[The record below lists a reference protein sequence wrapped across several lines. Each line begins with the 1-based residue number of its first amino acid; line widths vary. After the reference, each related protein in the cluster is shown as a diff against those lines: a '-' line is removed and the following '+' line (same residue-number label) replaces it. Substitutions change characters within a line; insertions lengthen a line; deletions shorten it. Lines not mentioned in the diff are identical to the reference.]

1 MASVQ
6 PRQPTQ
12 SELIVQQLAVSN
24 PQLYQQAFG
33 QTALFNPQSGLAS
46 SILSNPAY
54 GGYTASQV
62 KNLVGQSDPL
72 FMQGLQ
78 SSPMAQELY
87 AKSQQG
93 LYLQQLQ
100 QQQIAQQ
107 QILLQQQGIAGG
119 VAQPQALGANSFSTG
134 ASDISSVLQQLMGLM
149 TALLGMLQNSGGIR

>member
-12 SELIVQQLAVSN
+12 SELIVQQLAISN

-46 SILSNPAY
+46 SILNNPAY

-62 KNLVGQSDPL
+62 QNLVGQTDAL
-72 FMQGLQ
+72 FLQGLQ
-78 SSPMAQELY
+78 SSPLAQDLY

-93 LYLQQLQ
+93 FYLQQLQ

-107 QILLQQQGIAGG
+107 QLLLQQQGIAGG
-119 VAQPQALGANSFSTG
+119 IAQPQAFGATGFATG
-134 ASDISSVLQQLMGLM
+134 ASDISTVLQQLMGMM
-149 TALLGMLQNSGGIR
+149 TALLGMLQNGGGIR